1 VATATPEAA
10 PQQQR
15 LAAVARSRPRTRAA
29 GISLIL
35 AVVLAALA
43 VVSLAIGRYAVP
55 VGDVARILL
64 AQVAPL
70 ERSWSETAEV
80 IVVTVRL
87 PRILL
92 AILAGAA
99 LGASG
104 AALQGVFRNPLVGP
118 HIIGVSSGASF
129 GGALALLLTTT
140 LPFVVAGAFAFG
152 LASLACVFAL
162 AHLVGSGASGGTSRT
177 GSTLVLVLAGLIV
190 SALFSALVGL
200 IQFAADPETKLPLIV
215 FWLLGS
221 FATANSGK
229 AAILAV
235 FVLAAGAPL
244 MGLRWRLNV
253 LSLDEDEAR
262 SFGIRVEATRWFV
275 LALVTLLVAAQV
287 AVSGVIAWVGLAV
300 PHLARML
307 VGADHR
313 ALLPASALLGGA
325 FLLLVDDLARTL
337 TSSEIPLGILTALVG
352 APAFALLLRKT
363 QGRGWMR
370 RG

>member
-1 VATATPEAA
+1 MATPSAA
-10 PQQQR
+10 AR
-15 LAAVARSRPRTRAA
+15 NSAAAAEPLRRPRAL
-29 GISLIL
+29 GISFAL
-35 AVVLAALA
+35 ALVLAALSI
-43 VVSLAIGRYAVP
+43 VSLAIGRYAVA
-55 VGDVARILL
+55 VDDVARILV
-64 AQVAPL
+64 AQVVPI
-70 ERSWSETAEV
+70 ERGWTQTAEA
-80 IVVTVRL
+80 IVLTVRL
-87 PRILL
+87 PRIVM

-129 GGALALLLTTT
+129 GGALALLLTAA
-140 LPFVVAGAFAFG
+140 LPAVVAGAFAFG
-152 LASLACVFAL
+152 LGSLACVFAL
-162 AHLVGSGASGGTSRT
+162 ARLVGSGASGGAGRT

-221 FATANSGK
+221 FATANAEK
-229 AAILAV
+229 VAILAA
-235 FVLAAGAPL
+235 FVLAAGALL

-352 APAFALLLRKT
+352 APAFALLLRQT